1 MRKDNRPYFV
11 CKRCK
16 DSWVFCH
23 KAETEQ
29 VCNKCGAKWPKYNKP
44 NPVPQGGQA
53 RDTRERSQPRRAPK
67 QQNVAQRALRTVWEA
82 LPAPVK
88 DTIENV
94 GWTPPAPSAPPGLSQ
109 GNRPTAK
116 APRDTNRGGK
126 GKGKGRPAAS
136 QDSEQPDEAQEA
148 LRALFATAA
157 DDQKELLLKLGFEAP
172 QEAAPDLTEL
182 LKKHIAQLPPAVRAA
197 VEEPPPEPLS
207 AQEQLTD
214 TSRKY
219 KDATTE
225 LRLLITR
232 KSALQLKLD
241 KHKKAYNDMLRDM
254 QALDASLKEKQ
265 DTVTGLQTELQSSVE
280 AAIAPGGG
288 PDIEAEFF
296 KHLAQLSDD
305 HLQDIKERLCLT
317 IDDAAK
323 RRKVTNATV
332 PDADMR
338 PREAEPPATGKA
350 SGTMGVC
357 HTTGPAYRDYSNC
370 TDFDR
375 PDEAP
380 QANQDLE
387 PASPMAIASAGHNTG
402 TQSTWTSISQ
412 TRGPPG
418 QCGPT
423 TRSKPKSLKTK
434 RRRRRQEREHSI
446 PQIHDLAALLRS
458 HSVEHPAV
466 HQAAID
472 LAEWVESERMPEE
485 SLESQVAWCVL
496 EHCSGTPGPL
506 DTHTLAA
513 FLDGAEE
520 AYSPEQGEPL
530 QLAVA
535 NVTKWRPDILR
546 WFQQTK
552 ASCFLGQ
559 ETHLNSEQTQ
569 QARASLAGV
578 GLHSFWAGATEGKQ
592 SKGGIVVATPWQSHP
607 RLVQERTVEGCGYL
621 AVELPR
627 VKWRLVVITVYLKA
641 GTGLHV
647 EPNASLL
654 ADLMALTKTL
664 PNWVAAGDWNVDV
677 DKFASTN
684 INTILGA
691 EIIADK
697 AAAISTGNTLDFVL
711 ASRSVAPMLTL
722 TVDKAVPFA
731 PHFALN
737 LTLNL
742 EHGMCHLPT
751 LPAFPGPPGPYDTKV
766 VQNYDQDIAGSAP
779 ENGVAPPG
787 ASCAAPQDQH
797 RLLNGDTLD
806 IGGVKLDNSGTTA
819 AFAALSTSV
828 ERSVF
833 NAVHGRGVARPV
845 AYQPLLRDDRAP
857 QRWHGKQL
865 AFLTQTLQAL
875 KQCRPLAPL
884 PSEVHKLALGYIEE
898 LGPEQEAPAW
908 LATLGVIAGEASPPS
923 ADLSKV
929 QLETAIALL
938 TNDEA
943 QERVLAGC
951 PAAVALSK
959 VALWPACSQVLNQKA
974 VDTADTWVDDL
985 SVDFCGNNPQQVAAK
1000 GLRVARALFQA
1011 LSDEGLQVSFKK
1023 TTWIASSSAVQAAL
1037 KQQSKGDP
1045 VQVSSV
1051 AKDLGIANAAG
1062 RARRTQ
1068 VQSNRLTKGNARS
1081 SKLQNLKVHKTSHR
1095 VRVSKMG
1102 CLSAAIWGHQ
1112 GLGLSP
1118 KQMRAFRTHSAVAAR
1133 RYKLGS
1139 VDVVFS
1145 LGEGN
1150 CCDPL
1155 QTVVIQHWRTL
1166 HKLLFAHDVPQQ
1178 YLRLWQVTWDKLSKS
1193 SKRWSLVKGPVAA
1206 MIAYLQ
1212 DHGVDAQDPFSWKCP
1227 TNSLKGQGLWSFPAD
1242 IISLQPSPSSRHRG
1256 EEGLRRLLQF
1266 WTNRRIGQQDAC
1278 EGAAQGVDWT
1288 VPRRLLRTQAAKP
1301 NHLTS
1306 LRT

>member
-1 MRKDNRPYFV
+1 
-11 CKRCK
+11 
-16 DSWVFCH
+16 
-23 KAETEQ
+23 
-29 VCNKCGAKWPKYNKP
+29 
-44 NPVPQGGQA
+44 
-53 RDTRERSQPRRAPK
+53 
-67 QQNVAQRALRTVWEA
+67 
-82 LPAPVK
+82 
-88 DTIENV
+88 DTIENA

-109 GNRPTAK
+109 GNKPTAK
-116 APRDTNRGGK
+116 APRDTTRGGK

-338 PREAEPPATGKA
+338 KPPPTALIPADSVEEASPVYRKA

-458 HSVEHPAV
+458 HSVERPAV

-684 INTILGA
+684 INTTLGA

-943 QERVLAGC
+943 QERLQVQRSQREDYDLQHRARAQARTLQPLTGAQVAKALRRIPLKAPGPDGWTPHLARALSDHQYQLLADIMRQAELEGSFPEQWCISLVVLLPKNKEIERPIALMHILLKSWMKLRWPLLDHWLNTFAPKAWWDSCGPGHSCLDIAVRRLIQYECTQTRNEHRITLYLDLSCFYETISHSRLLAHAEEVSFPPLLLWGALCAYRGPRLLSADGLVGPPAYASRGVLAGC

-1011 LSDEGLQVSFKK
+1011 LSDEGLQ
-1023 TTWIASSSAVQAAL
+1023 
-1037 KQQSKGDP
+1037 
-1045 VQVSSV
+1045 
-1051 AKDLGIANAAG
+1051 
-1062 RARRTQ
+1062 
-1068 VQSNRLTKGNARS
+1068 
-1081 SKLQNLKVHKTSHR
+1081 
-1095 VRVSKMG
+1095 
-1102 CLSAAIWGHQ
+1102 
-1112 GLGLSP
+1112 
-1118 KQMRAFRTHSAVAAR
+1118 
-1133 RYKLGS
+1133 
-1139 VDVVFS
+1139 
-1145 LGEGN
+1145 
-1150 CCDPL
+1150 
-1155 QTVVIQHWRTL
+1155 
-1166 HKLLFAHDVPQQ
+1166 
-1178 YLRLWQVTWDKLSKS
+1178 
-1193 SKRWSLVKGPVAA
+1193 
-1206 MIAYLQ
+1206 
-1212 DHGVDAQDPFSWKCP
+1212 
-1227 TNSLKGQGLWSFPAD
+1227 
-1242 IISLQPSPSSRHRG
+1242 
-1256 EEGLRRLLQF
+1256 
-1266 WTNRRIGQQDAC
+1266 
-1278 EGAAQGVDWT
+1278 
-1288 VPRRLLRTQAAKP
+1288 
-1301 NHLTS
+1301 
-1306 LRT
+1306 